1 MVSIR
6 TRLYTEFCRFAECL
20 IDRLSDESNTA
31 ESSADGEAN
40 EPLTSIY
47 LLHSQRGMVYCLRA
61 LGALPGGAEAYLLTP
76 DKSK

>member
-20 IDRLSDESNTA
+20 IDRWSDESNTA

-47 LLHSQRGMVYCLRA
+47 LLLFRRGMIYCLRA
-61 LGALPGGAEAYLLTP
+61 LDALPGGDQAYLSTP
-76 DKSK
+76 IKSR